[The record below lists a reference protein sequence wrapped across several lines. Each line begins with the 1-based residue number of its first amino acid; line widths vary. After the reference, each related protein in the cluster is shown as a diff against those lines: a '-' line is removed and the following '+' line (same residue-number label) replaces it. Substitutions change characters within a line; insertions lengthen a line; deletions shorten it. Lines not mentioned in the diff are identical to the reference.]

1 LQADCILLDGELGER
16 GEMNPARCAYQG
28 IELADLAEHSTYG
41 RGIVDIDLEIAGAS
55 ADSDDIVAP
64 GEFGRHGLADH
75 ATRTNMNDSHE
86 ALASLRLTRLTVP
99 ANGEAALPDLRR
111 AFSMGCEH
119 YLFRSR
125 AVAPLEVPTA
135 YRETSR

>member
-55 ADSDDIVAP
+55 ADRDDIVAP
-64 GEFGRHGLADH
+64 AEFGRHGLADF

-86 ALASLRLTRLTVP
+86 ALAS
-99 ANGEAALPDLRR
+99 
-111 AFSMGCEH
+111 
-119 YLFRSR
+119 
-125 AVAPLEVPTA
+125 AP
-135 YRETSR
+135 